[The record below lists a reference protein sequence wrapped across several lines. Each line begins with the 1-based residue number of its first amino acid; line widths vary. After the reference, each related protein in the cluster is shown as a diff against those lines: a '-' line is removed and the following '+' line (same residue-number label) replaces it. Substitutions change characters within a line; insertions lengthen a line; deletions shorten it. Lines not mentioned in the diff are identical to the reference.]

1 MSSKSNRSENQAKV
15 KNNPD
20 LQLIQLLK
28 KALFKDYLDVE
39 KTEEAPQRLAKPK
52 KASLNMNLKKL
63 VGVTDISAARANIYS
78 LTTDMIHLYL
88 NIKRFNGE
96 NKAANLTNFQ

>member
-1 MSSKSNRSENQAKV
+1 
-15 KNNPD
+15 
-20 LQLIQLLK
+20 
-28 KALFKDYLDVE
+28 
-39 KTEEAPQRLAKPK
+39 
-52 KASLNMNLKKL
+52 MNLKKL

>member
-1 MSSKSNRSENQAKV
+1 M
-15 KNNPD
+15 
-20 LQLIQLLK
+20 
-28 KALFKDYLDVE
+28 FKDYLEVE
-39 KTEEAPQRLAKPK
+39 KTEEAPLRLGKH
-52 KASLNMNLKKL
+52 KASLNMNLQKL

-96 NKAANLTNFQ
+96 NKATNLANFQ